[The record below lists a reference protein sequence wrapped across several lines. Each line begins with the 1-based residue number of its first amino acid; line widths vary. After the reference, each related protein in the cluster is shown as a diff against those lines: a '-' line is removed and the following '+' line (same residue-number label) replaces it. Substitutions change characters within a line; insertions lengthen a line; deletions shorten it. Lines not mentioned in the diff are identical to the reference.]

1 MVLERAARDPSSR
14 IDADREPTPRTA
26 PAHAEELHV
35 RSYAHEWSYDLE
47 VEVSTPDGDVVFET
61 QYYLRP
67 GRAASELGAIEPGE
81 YDVRAVLD
89 GDREAVRRCRI
100 DRTPEGTAVV
110 EVGNGVLSLTQ
121 GFRVR

>member
-1 MVLERAARDPSSR
+1 MVLEPTARDPSSR
-14 IDADREPTPRTA
+14 SDARRESTPRSV
-26 PAHAEELHV
+26 PIHAEELHV

-47 VEVSTPDGDVVFET
+47 VEISTPDGTVVFEK

-110 EVGNGVLSLTQ
+110 EVGNGILSLTE
-121 GFRVR
+121 GLSVR